1 MSRVIIDRD
10 ELKGE
15 VEVLRAQGKK
25 IVFANGA
32 FDLLHVGH
40 VRFLEGAAREGDV
53 LIVGVNTDE
62 SIRKYKGP
70 DRPLQPLEERME
82 IVAALAAVSIVTAF
96 GETTADEIIEC
107 IRPDVHAKGLDYTL
121 DTLPEGPTL
130 KRLGIRLACV
140 GDEKSHSST
149 ELIERAANAAANT
162 I

>member
-1 MSRVIIDRD
+1 MSRVILNRD
-10 ELKGE
+10 ELKRE
-15 VEVLRAQGKK
+15 VEAVRTQGKTV
-25 IVFANGA
+25 VFANGA

-40 VRFLEGAAREGDV
+40 VRFLKGAATEGDV
-53 LIVGVNTDE
+53 LVVGLNTDE

-82 IVAALAAVSIVTAF
+82 IVAALEVVSMVTAF
-96 GETTADEIIEC
+96 GETTADEILEC
-107 IRPDVHAKGLDYTL
+107 IRPDVHAKGMDYTL

-149 ELIERAANAAANT
+149 ELIERAANAANT
-162 I
+162 V